1 MDPPLDPPPPSG
13 QASSMSASAAPS
25 PSPDDRRPILICGP
39 TASGKSGLALAL
51 AERLDGVVINA
62 DALQVYDGWRV
73 LTARPPAGDVARA
86 PHRLYGHVPP
96 SEPYSTGRW
105 LAEAGAEIA
114 AARASGQVPI
124 LVGGTGLY
132 FTALTEGLADI
143 PPTPPAI
150 RAAAEAEL
158 ARLGLPAFA
167 EALRARDPETHA
179 RLDLANPR
187 RVLRAWEAL
196 ETTGRPLARLQAE
209 TPPPLLALTD
219 ARAIRLMPERET
231 LYAGIDA
238 RFAAMLE
245 EGALD
250 EARAAMDWE
259 APAATA
265 MQALGAA
272 ELIAHLRGEMS
283 LDEARELAARATRRY
298 AKRQLSWARNRLG
311 AWPAA
316 ATPAEAFRALTGET

>member
-1 MDPPLDPPPPSG
+1 
-13 QASSMSASAAPS
+13 
-25 PSPDDRRPILICGP
+25 
-39 TASGKSGLALAL
+39 AL

-73 LTARPPAGDVARA
+73 LTARPTAEDEARA
-86 PHRLYGHVPP
+86 PRRLYGHVPP
-96 SEPYSTGRW
+96 TEPYSTGRW
-105 LAEAGAEIA
+105 LGEAAAEIA
-114 AARASGQVPI
+114 AARAAGRVPI

-143 PPTPPAI
+143 PPTPPEI

-209 TPPPLLALTD
+209 TPAPLLPLSA
-219 ARAIRLMPERET
+219 ARAVRLMPDRAA
-231 LYAGIDA
+231 LYAGIDT
-238 RFAAMLE
+238 RFDVMLE
-245 EGALD
+245 GGALD
-250 EARAAMDWE
+250 EARAAMSWT
-259 APAATA
+259 APAPTA

-272 ELIAHLRGEMS
+272 ELIAHLRGEIS
-283 LDEARELAARATRRY
+283 LAEARDAAARATRRY
-298 AKRQLSWARNRLG
+298 AKRQLSWARNRL
-311 AWPAA
+311 AVWPAA
-316 ATPAEAFRALTGET
+316 ASPAEALARLAPCA